1 MLREFFGVPVKSE
14 RLTPPQAPQM
24 RNLNRWQWGMTL
36 VQFAADTALT
46 TYSTS
51 WHVWKVSLTFSQ
63 PTVPPLTTPQLLG
76 QSVITKTLP
85 VTVSNG
91 KISPLYFVAGDSE
104 HDTTIVK
111 LAVYNSTTPVPVNL
125 KIESVEAGTA
135 ATLVTLT
142 GPADPYAIND
152 PFLRTNVVKET
163 TTKLVADKDGAFTF
177 SLPQLSVAV
186 LETEKKGGKGKG
198 KGKGD
203 ECKGKGKKAKRV
215 IM

>member
-1 MLREFFGVPVKSE
+1 MGHDARAVRRRHG
-14 RLTPPQAPQM
+14 
-24 RNLNRWQWGMTL
+24 
-36 VQFAADTALT
+36 ADDLLDQLARVEGE
-46 TYSTS
+46 S
-51 WHVWKVSLTFSQ
+51 
-63 PTVPPLTTPQLLG
+63 PLLPLPSPYTNNPHQLLG

-125 KIESVEAGTA
+125 KIESVESGTK
-135 ATLVTLT
+135 ATLVMLT

-177 SLPQLSVAV
+177 SMPQLSVAV

-203 ECKGKGKKAKRV
+203 EGKGKGKKAKRM

>member
-1 MLREFFGVPVKSE
+1 M
-14 RLTPPQAPQM
+14 
-24 RNLNRWQWGMTL
+24 
-36 VQFAADTALT
+36 
-46 TYSTS
+46 
-51 WHVWKVSLTFSQ
+51 
-63 PTVPPLTTPQLLG
+63 
-76 QSVITKTLP
+76 
-85 VTVSNG
+85 TVSNG
-91 KISPLYFVAGDSE
+91 KINPLYFVAGDSE

-111 LAVYNSTTPVPVNL
+111 LAVYNSTAPVPVNL

-152 PFLRTNVVKET
+152 PFLRTDVVKET

-215 IM
+215 VM